1 MFYLEAVRGSEES
14 SVGESSGREQGSG
27 AAVQLKCNSERTML
41 NLICLYNFT
50 SRRPPVSSHSKPDKH
65 THSGLAVDEADTLV
79 QRRSRGPS
87 FSYLT
92 GGIWEGKKMEVFA
105 FAF

>member
-1 MFYLEAVRGSEES
+1 
-14 SVGESSGREQGSG
+14 
-27 AAVQLKCNSERTML
+27 ML

-65 THSGLAVDEADTLV
+65 TRSGLDAADTLV

-87 FSYLT
+87 FSYLA
-92 GGIWEGKKMEVFA
+92 GGIWEGEKKMEVFA